1 MDMSKK
7 ESSTKKA
14 KKGFTIVELLI
25 VIVVIGILAA
35 ITLVTYNGVQARAK
49 TTAAESAA
57 KELQNKSEAYAADD
71 SLGNGAYPNANQL
84 YAATG
89 TAALSTG
96 TKTNYFSGASGAAA
110 TTLTAT
116 NSSLGYQLCP
126 TTATTGA
133 KITYW
138 DYTKNAVST
147 NVLYSGAATS
157 SSC

>member
-1 MDMSKK
+1 MSKK

-57 KELQNKSEAYAADD
+57 KELQNKAEAYASDD
-71 SLGNGAYPNANQL
+71 ALGNGAYPNAYQL
-84 YAATG
+84 YSATG
-89 TAALSTG
+89 TAALSTN
-96 TKTNYFSGASGAAA
+96 TKSNDFSAASTTA
-110 TTLTAT
+110 TTTVTAS

-126 TTATTGA
+126 TTATTGS

-147 NVLYSGAATS
+147 NILYAGAATS
-157 SSC
+157 TSC